1 MPPVSTPSKPRSFTY
16 QIKIDNREKALADFL
31 QKDGYAFDIEP
42 LEVGDIQ
49 FVDQVTKIPF
59 IIVERKT
66 YPDLEAS
73 IKDGRYKE
81 QKERMLKA
89 YPYKVRKI
97 ILLEGSAKSFKMGQK
112 VLDGVIV
119 NSMVR
124 DHISIYCCRDFA
136 EICRF
141 FETILLNLPKYI
153 DELIPAVCTISAE
166 NSIPA
171 FESDLTAYTHSV
183 KTGKKENLTPK
194 ICFRNMLC
202 QINGISNTIADA
214 LVERYQSISA
224 MIADLQSRCGDDQAA
239 MATYLGG
246 LKFGK
251 SSRNNRRLPGSSRD
265 EQSEESS
272 GNGRKVG
279 IVAENIVAQIFFKP
293 TVEVEVE
300 VEVEKESE
308 AVKEERPV
316 PEEVSKPLPPA
327 QPASKP
333 KSAYRAKY
341 QGKPGTKPKKDSI
354 DLTSIFT
361 E

>member
-1 MPPVSTPSKPRSFTY
+1 MPPASTPSKPRSFTY
-16 QIKIDNREKALADFL
+16 QIKIDNREKSLADFL
-31 QKDGYAFDIEP
+31 QKDGYAFDFEP

-49 FVDQVTKIPF
+49 FVDQATKIPF

-97 ILLEGSAKSFKMGQK
+97 ILLEGSSKSFKLGQK

-124 DHISIYCCRDFA
+124 DHISVYCCRDFA
-136 EICRF
+136 EICHF

-153 DELIPAVCTISAE
+153 DELIPAVCTLTSE

-171 FESDLTAYTHSV
+171 FESDLAAYTHSV

-224 MIADLQSRCGDDQAA
+224 MIADLQGRFGEDQAA
-239 MATYLGG
+239 MAGYLGG
-246 LKFGK
+246 LKFG
-251 SSRNNRRLPGSSRD
+251 
-265 EQSEESS
+265 S

-293 TVEVEVE
+293 TGDVE
-300 VEVEKESE
+300 
-308 AVKEERPV
+308 EETLVVSV
-316 PEEVSKPLPPA
+316 PEESPVPT
-327 QPASKP
+327 SKP
-333 KSAYRAKY
+333 KAAYRAKSSA
-341 QGKPGTKPKKDSI
+341 KLSAKPKKESI
-354 DLTSIFT
+354 DLSSIFT

>member
-1 MPPVSTPSKPRSFTY
+1 MPPAPVPPKSRSFTY
-16 QIKIDNREKALADFL
+16 QIKIDNREKALAEFL

-49 FVDQVTKIPF
+49 FVDQATKIPF

-97 ILLEGSAKSFKMGQK
+97 ILLEGSPKSFKLGQK

-124 DHISIYCCRDFA
+124 DHISVYCCRDFA

-153 DELIPAVCTISAE
+153 DELIPAICTISAE

-171 FESDLTAYTHSV
+171 FESDLAAYTHSV

-194 ICFRNMLC
+194 VCFRNMLC

-224 MIADLQSRCGDDQAA
+224 MIADLQGRCGDDQAA
-239 MATYLGG
+239 MAAYLGS
-246 LKFGK
+246 LKFG
-251 SSRNNRRLPGSSRD
+251 
-265 EQSEESS
+265 S

-293 TVEVEVE
+293 IGDI
-300 VEVEKESE
+300 EKEPDDSLQLAADLRSAKGVEPEKEASE
-308 AVKEERPV
+308 
-316 PEEVSKPLPPA
+316 PLPIPA
-327 QPASKP
+327 TKP
-333 KSAYRAKY
+333 KSVYRAKY
-341 QGKPGTKPKKDSI
+341 QTKPGGKPKKESI